1 MVQNTGIVAP
11 TIAIRCAD
19 NCKVFPFVAE
29 GAITPGNLVKKG
41 TADNQVVVAITTDK
55 DILGV
60 ADLNYTALDAG
71 GVETAAYAAGNR
83 VDVIIDGLVALVADT
98 AGVTCGKRIKVG
110 AATSGRVQDVAY
122 TAPPAADTYNT
133 ATMTAALLDR
143 DQCVGRAFITA
154 ATGVKTVALLWG
166 GS

>member
-1 MVQNTGIVAP
+1 MVQNTGIVVP
-11 TIAIRCAD
+11 TTAIRAGE
-19 NCKVFPFVAE
+19 NIVLPFIAE

-41 TADNQVVVAITTDK
+41 TADNQVVVAVTTDK

-60 ADLNYTALDAG
+60 ADLNYNALDTG
-71 GVETAAYAAGNR
+71 GVETAAYSAGQR
-83 VDVIIDGLVALVADT
+83 VDVVCGGFVKCLADT
-98 AGVTCGKRIKVG
+98 GAVTCGKRIKVG
-110 AATSGRVQDVAY
+110 PTTGTKVQDVAY

-143 DQCVGRAFITA
+143 DQCIGRAFTSA
-154 ATGVKTVALLWG
+154 ASGAYCVVLLWA